1 MQRKSIPGFLIN
13 SVTPS
18 ETSTEFKKQMEEHMK
33 LLTDSHP
40 EIYKSVLSEKI
51 NYYLLAFWQKCLAL

>member
-40 EIYKSVLSEKI
+40 EIIINLFYRKKSIIICWLSGR
-51 NYYLLAFWQKCLAL
+51 NA